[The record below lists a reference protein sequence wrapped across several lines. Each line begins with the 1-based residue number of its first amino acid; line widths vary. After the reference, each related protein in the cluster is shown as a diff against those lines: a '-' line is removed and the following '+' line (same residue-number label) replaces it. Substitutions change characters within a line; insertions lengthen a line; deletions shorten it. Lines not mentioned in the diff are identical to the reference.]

1 VNINQS
7 IGNGDFSDLICI
19 AIAWFVNQKIWG
31 DAMLG
36 LLKGVRVIDF
46 TTVVL
51 GPYATQT
58 LGDLGAEV
66 IKVESLS
73 GDGFR
78 AVRPGHHGEM
88 GAGFL
93 NLNRNK
99 RSIAE
104 DLRRPEGL
112 ALIDRLVATAD
123 LVVHNMRASSAER
136 LGIGFTRLKGV
147 NPTLAYCF
155 TAGFGEGGRDSDE
168 PAYDDTIQARSGLAR
183 LNATSG
189 GDPRFVSTIVADKIG
204 GLHLAIGALA
214 ALSARD
220 RTGEAVCVEAPMF
233 ESMVSFLL
241 VEQLAGRSFVPAL
254 GPTGYDRLL
263 SPYRKPFAT
272 RDGFVAILPYTGAQW
287 TRFLTLIDRP
297 DLAEDPRVSDPVQR
311 SQNIDMLY
319 ALIERAM
326 PARSTDE
333 WLALLSEQD
342 IPCAPVNRV
351 DDLLEDGHLCDVG
364 MIRQVQHPSEG
375 SLLSVRSPFRD
386 GTDAPDQPAPR
397 RGLDTW
403 MLMREAGYLDAE
415 IDALIANGTV
425 AASVDASEDA
435 A

>member
-1 VNINQS
+1 
-7 IGNGDFSDLICI
+7 
-19 AIAWFVNQKIWG
+19 
-31 DAMLG
+31 MLG

-66 IKVESLS
+66 IKVESLA

-78 AVRPGHHGEM
+78 AVRPGHHSEM

-99 RSIAE
+99 RSIAV

-112 ALIDRLVATAD
+112 ALIDRLVASAD

-136 LGIGFTRLKGV
+136 LGIGFTRLKSV

-183 LNATSG
+183 LNAAAG
-189 GDPRFVSTIVADKIG
+189 GEPRFVSTIVADKIG

-214 ALSARD
+214 ALAARD
-220 RTGEAVCVEAPMF
+220 RTREAVCVEAPMF

-241 VEQLAGRSFVPAL
+241 VEQLAGRSFVPPL

-272 RDGFVAILPYTGAQW
+272 RDGFVAILPYTSAQW
-287 TRFLTLIDRP
+287 TRFLALIDRP

-319 ALIERAM
+319 ALIEQAM

-351 DDLLEDGHLCDVG
+351 DDLLEDGHLRDVG

-397 RGLDTW
+397 HGLDTW
-403 MLMREAGYLDAE
+403 MLMREAGYPDAE
-415 IDALIANGTV
+415 IEALIADGTV
-425 AASVDASEDA
+425 AASVEAHVEA
-435 A
+435 Q